1 MSELSQLK
9 GTFSYDEYKLILEA
23 LKTKKTTFEDALKGE
38 FAILRHDVEFN
49 IDRAQKIGAID
60 KGTRHQINFLFSSYF
75 ISI

>member
-9 GTFSYDEYKLILEA
+9 GTLSYDEYKLILDG
-23 LKTKKTTFEDALKGE
+23 LKSKKTTFEEALRGE

-60 KGTRHQINFLFSSYF
+60 KEYGINT
-75 ISI
+75 